1 MKNFLFCS
9 MNKLYAE
16 PPMQYKRF
24 HPTGGNYLLP
34 FVAGGVKLESMKN
47 NLSAEALEFFRAQG
61 RRGGLKSKRAR
72 MKKLTREER
81 SAIARKAAEARW
93 GKNGK

>member
-1 MKNFLFCS
+1 
-9 MNKLYAE
+9 MNKVYAE
-16 PPMQYKRF
+16 PPMQCKPDF
-24 HPTGGNYLLP
+24 TPWADYLLP
-34 FVAGGVKLESMKN
+34 FVARGVKLESMKN

-93 GKNGK
+93 GKKAK